1 MKKVLALAF
10 VASMVV
16 LAACGGSKSEA
27 VADSTTVDST
37 VAAQADS
44 ISTDSVAADS
54 AVAK

>member
-1 MKKVLALAF
+1 MKNLLALAF
-10 VASMVV
+10 VATMVV